1 MNTPRNA
8 GIAEK
13 IGKYSDAIEI
23 PAGARWLVTSGTPG
37 INAEGQLPED
47 FETQAIQAWENIR
60 RVLHAADMDIEDI
73 VKITQTLTR
82 SSDLDAYRS
91 IRTRYLGNA
100 RPASMLSFVSELIWP
115 NVLIE
120 LEVVA
125 AK

>member
-23 PAGARWLVTSGTPG
+23 PTGARWLVTSGTPG
-37 INAEGQLPED
+37 LDAEGRLPED
-47 FETQAIQAWENIR
+47 FETQASQAWENVLR
-60 RVLHAADMDIEDI
+60 LLHAADMGIEDI

-82 SSDLDAYRS
+82 SSDLPAYRS
-91 IRTRYLGNA
+91 IRTKYLGNA
-100 RPASMLSFVSELIWP
+100 RPASMLSFVNELIWP